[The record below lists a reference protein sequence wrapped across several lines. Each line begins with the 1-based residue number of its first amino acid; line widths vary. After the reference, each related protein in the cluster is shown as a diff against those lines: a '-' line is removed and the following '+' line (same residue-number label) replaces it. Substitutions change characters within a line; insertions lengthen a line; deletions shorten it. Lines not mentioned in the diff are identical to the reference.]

1 MFKLQ
6 NLLTTL
12 LQKENQYDDT
22 LKEAI
27 SMVNTKWELGRESK
41 VEFEFFPLW
50 ISIDGLPTRNIS

>member
-1 MFKLQ
+1 MFKMQ

-27 SMVNTKWELGRESK
+27 SMANTKWELSRESK
-41 VEFEFFPLW
+41 VQFVIFDEFVN
-50 ISIDGLPTRNIS
+50 SN